1 MSRDGA
7 DLRRLLASRP
17 VYMSPDE
24 ARSDVILAAAAAVF
38 GSILIGLISGL
49 PLYPRTG
56 LLGAAVAIFWIFALT
71 GLVPLLLAKYR
82 GDGVQAFGLDG
93 PRDQWRRGLVLAL
106 PVVALGVLNEFVATG
121 GLGPS
126 LLGRIGGATGGTPSL
141 APLGL
146 PGPVAMVLASVELLA
161 LVLGGLLLTTFLAVR
176 GREGFRPV
184 DLSLTQAVRTFGMGC
199 AGVALVT
206 GGLRSLGPDV
216 RIASVLLQVATLVAL
231 VLLADRLVPLGPT
244 VPRGAVLAPLVVI
257 AVAHVFT
264 VGGGLLFGNPL
275 IGLHNASLG
284 AGTAVVIAAMVAA
297 RRMAW
302 AAVPLVVALHWW
314 PSCLSPVAFERAVG
328 C

>member
-1 MSRDGA
+1 
-7 DLRRLLASRP
+7 
-17 VYMSPDE
+17 MSPDE

-38 GSILIGLISGL
+38 GSILIGLVSGL
-49 PLYPRTG
+49 PLYPRSG

-71 GLVPLLLAKYR
+71 GLVPLLLARYR
-82 GDGVQAFGLDG
+82 GDGMRAFGLDA
-93 PRDQWRRGLVLAL
+93 PRVNWQRGLILAA
-106 PVVALGVLNEFVATG
+106 PVAALGALNEFVATG
-121 GLGPS
+121 GLAPS
-126 LLGRIGGATGGTPSL
+126 LLGRVGGATGGSPSL

-146 PGPVAMVLASVELLA
+146 PSPLAMSLGAVELVV
-161 LVLGGLLLTTFLAVR
+161 LVLGALLLTTFLAVR

-184 DLSLTQAVRTFGMGC
+184 DLSLTQALRTFGMGC

-216 RIASVLLQVATLVAL
+216 RVVPVLLQVAALAVL
-231 VLLADRLVPLGPT
+231 VLIADRLVPLGPT
-244 VPRGAVLAPLVVI
+244 VPRGAVLAPLAVI

-275 IGLHNASLG
+275 IGLHTAALG
-284 AGTAVVIAAMVAA
+284 AGPAVVIAVLVSA

-302 AAVPLVVALHWW
+302 AAVPLIVALHWW
-314 PSCLSPVAFERAVG
+314 PSCLSPVAFERAAG